1 MVPSGSA
8 VRSRQYEKWA
18 PAERDGTGTVGPFN
32 YHRDTALFGASRGTE
47 DVDLVGHGHTFAP
60 EQRDGEPDGQQPDF
74 RMAKLPR
81 RPSSSLRSSTS

>member
-47 DVDLVGHGHTFAP
+47 GVDLVRYGHALAR
-60 EQRDGEPDGQQPDF
+60 EQRDAEPDGEERDF
-74 RMAKLPR
+74 RPHQ
-81 RPSSSLRSSTS
+81 RPQTTS